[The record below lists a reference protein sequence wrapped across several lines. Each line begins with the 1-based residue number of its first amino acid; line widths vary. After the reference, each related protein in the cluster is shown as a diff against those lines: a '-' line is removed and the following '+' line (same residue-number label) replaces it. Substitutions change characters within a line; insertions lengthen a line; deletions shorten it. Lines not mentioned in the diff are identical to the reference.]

1 MRYDADVWSASL
13 ETGYA
18 LRPFVAGSALADL
31 VVEPKAQLLY
41 NHYKAQDA
49 TLQGHAHAKRQ
60 AQRRHHPRRRAHLSQ
75 GRARC
80 AATEDPA
87 VPGSQLGPLAR
98 HPSVRMGA
106 NTLDTAPSR
115 NALELKLGAQGQIGR
130 NVQVSAQAIGQLGSG
145 GQRGY
150 GGMLNVSYRW

>member
-1 MRYDADVWSASL
+1 
-13 ETGYA
+13 
-18 LRPFVAGSALADL
+18 
-31 VVEPKAQLLY
+31 
-41 NHYKAQDA
+41 
-49 TLQGHAHAKRQ
+49 
-60 AQRRHHPRRRAHLSQ
+60 
-75 GRARC
+75 
-80 AATEDPA
+80 
-87 VPGSQLGPLAR
+87 
-98 HPSVRMGA
+98 MGA

>member
-49 TLQGHAHAKRQ
+49 TLQGTRMQRQ
-60 AQRRHHPRRRAHLSQ
+60 AQRRHHPRRRAHLSK
-75 GRARC
+75 
-80 AATEDPA
+80 AAPDAPQPKIRPFLEA
-87 VPGSQLGPLAR
+87 NWVHSPGT
-98 HPSVRMGA
+98 PSVRMGA